1 MNVAECIRKS
11 EAALTAA
18 GVHFG
23 HGTDNARDE
32 AAWLVLRVAGE
43 PCDGSFEDWD
53 RAVSGDEYLE
63 IERILQRRIAERKP
77 LAYLLGE
84 AYFCGLRFR
93 VSGAVLVP
101 RSPIAELIACGFE
114 PWVRPGR
121 LERVL
126 DLCTGSG
133 CMAVA
138 MAYRF
143 PGIRVDAADISP
155 DALEVAAQNLADH
168 GLESRIELVCSDLYS
183 DLAGREYDLIVSNPP
198 YVSAAEIERLPAE
211 YRAEPATALA
221 AGGDGLDLVLRILHE
236 APRYL
241 APGGVLICEVGASA
255 ERLQSVLPA
264 VPFTWLEFEH
274 GGDGVFTIDRN
285 DLLRAG
291 PALEQLMAA
300 R

>member
-63 IERILQRRIAERKP
+63 IERILQ
-77 LAYLLGE
+77 
-84 AYFCGLRFR
+84 
-93 VSGAVLVP
+93 
-101 RSPIAELIACGFE
+101 
-114 PWVRPGR
+114 R

-255 ERLQSVLPA
+255 ERLQSLLPA

-291 PALEQLMAA
+291 PELEQLMAA